1 MDDFLQR
8 RAALIRLGMLAA
20 GAGLAM
26 PAARSSTM
34 PDFGEAPDLA
44 GIQQWH
50 NSQPL
55 NLDSLRGKVVL
66 IDFWTYSC
74 INCIRTLPY
83 VRKWYESYK
92 DQGLVVIGV
101 HTPEFPY
108 EKDVRNVARAIERH
122 KLGYPVAQDN
132 RYATWTN
139 FDNEY
144 WPAVYLIDKQG
155 RIRLKHVG
163 EGHYAETEA
172 AIRTLLAEAS
182 R

>member
-1 MDDFLQR
+1 MNDFLQR

-20 GAGLAM
+20 GAGLAL
-26 PAARSSTM
+26 PSARSSTM
-34 PDFGEAPDLA
+34 VDYGPAPEIG
-44 GIQQWH
+44 GIHQWH
-50 NSQPL
+50 NSPAL
-55 NLDSLRGKVVL
+55 SVGALRGKVVL

-83 VRKWYESYK
+83 VRKWHETYK
-92 DQGLVVIGV
+92 DQGLVIIGV

-108 EKDVRNVARAIERH
+108 EKDVRNVARAIERY
-122 KLGYPVAQDN
+122 KLGYAVAQDN

-155 RIRLKHVG
+155 RVRMKHVG
-163 EGHYAETEA
+163 EGHYAETEK
-172 AIRTLLAEAS
+172 AIRTLLAEPA